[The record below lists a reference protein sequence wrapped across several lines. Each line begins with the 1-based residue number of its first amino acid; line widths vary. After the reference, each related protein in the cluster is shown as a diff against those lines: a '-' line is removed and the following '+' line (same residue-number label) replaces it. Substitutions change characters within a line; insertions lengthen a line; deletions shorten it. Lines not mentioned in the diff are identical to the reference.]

1 MKKVNRIGLLINWA
15 REIDMY
21 SSLISVIPKNKL
33 QIITN
38 DLSNT
43 AIIRQN
49 NLKNIEKGL
58 KKKKLKFKKLS
69 QIKNKFNY
77 KVLIST
83 GETGAKTYNVIS
95 IIKFLYFHTIGKI
108 IKFIKLDNIFIFFF
122 NRPFTCS
129 GSQNIYIQS
138 FIEKSISQISIK
150 FPWTMDLNYKSY
162 PDNRWEKNY
171 DIFFTHGKLD
181 SKLIKKKF
189 FKSEVFRIGYPRYDN
204 LKISSRT
211 AKKKIKKLFGIKNK
225 KKIIF
230 WIPTHIDTKNEVG
243 TNIIFWMEI
252 IKKLQNNYNIII
264 RPHTKTLN
272 YNKKLFH
279 LLQKNGFLVDNESDR
294 KIGELFK
301 GSDLVIA
308 DYGGSIFSS
317 IYMLKPTLLLNLPKN
332 TEYVINKIFNKTFD
346 IQLRNKIIS
355 LNLHDKKKDFIFTIE
370 KLLTKN
376 EANKIKKVKNYF
388 FGKKNN
394 KNQILKTRKYLL
406 DLLKK

>member
-1 MKKVNRIGLLINWA
+1 
-15 REIDMY
+15 
-21 SSLISVIPKNKL
+21 
-33 QIITN
+33 
-38 DLSNT
+38 
-43 AIIRQN
+43 
-49 NLKNIEKGL
+49 
-58 KKKKLKFKKLS
+58 
-69 QIKNKFNY
+69 
-77 KVLIST
+77 
-83 GETGAKTYNVIS
+83 
-95 IIKFLYFHTIGKI
+95 
-108 IKFIKLDNIFIFFF
+108 
-122 NRPFTCS
+122 
-129 GSQNIYIQS
+129 
-138 FIEKSISQISIK
+138 
-150 FPWTMDLNYKSY
+150 
-162 PDNRWEKNY
+162 
-171 DIFFTHGKLD
+171 
-181 SKLIKKKF
+181 
-189 FKSEVFRIGYPRYDN
+189 
-204 LKISSRT
+204 
-211 AKKKIKKLFGIKNK
+211 
-225 KKIIF
+225 
-230 WIPTHIDTKNEVG
+230 
-243 TNIIFWMEI
+243 MEI

-332 TEYVINKIFNKTFD
+332 IEYVINKIFNKTFD